1 MNIDIRRAGTG
12 DAETVSALNGDVQ
25 AVHVEAVPW
34 LFKDAAMSVEAT
46 ERLLAKPDNHILI
59 ASAEAVPIGYLF
71 AEHRKIPET
80 PLTHPYETFH
90 VHHISV
96 RATHRQ
102 TGIGAAL
109 MDALRTTGDELGVK
123 RITADV
129 WSFNDTARRFF
140 AGQGLAPYMERL
152 WI

>member
-1 MNIDIRRAGTG
+1 MG
-12 DAETVSALNGDVQ
+12 DAETVSMLNADVQ

-34 LFKDAAMSVEAT
+34 LFKDAAMSVEAI

-59 ASAEAVPIGYLF
+59 ASDGTLPVGYLF

-96 RATHRQ
+96 REAHRQ
-102 TGIGAAL
+102 TGVGAAL
-109 MDALRTTGDELGVK
+109 MDALRTAGGEFGVK

-140 AGQGLAPYMERL
+140 ADQGLAPYMERL

>member
-1 MNIDIRRAGTG
+1 MG
-12 DAETVSALNGDVQ
+12 DAETVSMLNADVQ

-34 LFKDAAMSVEAT
+34 LFKDGTLSVEAI
-46 ERLLAKPDNHILI
+46 ERLLAKPENHILI
-59 ASAEAVPIGYLF
+59 ASAEAMPVGYLF

-96 RATHRQ
+96 RETHRQ
-102 TGIGAAL
+102 SGVGAAL
-109 MDALRTTGDELGVK
+109 MDALRATGGEVGVA

-129 WSFNDTARRFF
+129 WSFNDRARQFF
-140 AGQGLAPYMERL
+140 AGQGLTPYMERL